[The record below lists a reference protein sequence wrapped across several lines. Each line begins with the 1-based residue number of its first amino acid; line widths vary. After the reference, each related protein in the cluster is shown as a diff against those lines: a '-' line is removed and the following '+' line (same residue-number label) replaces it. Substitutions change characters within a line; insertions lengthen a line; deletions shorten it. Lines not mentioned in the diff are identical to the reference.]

1 MFDNKESESEDERI
15 DVTNK
20 TNYDD
25 DDDNSN
31 VVHFNKNGEEVDDIE
46 QTILDDSDNTTS
58 DNI

>member
-1 MFDNKESESEDERI
+1 MI